1 MIQEAYVSFE
11 TAKLLREKGFDEPC
25 NQCYAKHPKEDKPKL
40 MFNDA
45 GTNSKGVYGAVF
57 PFLASAPSQQMA
69 MRWLREVHNIVICAE
84 IGNENDKG
92 NTDYTNPDRWHWFF
106 DLTNEKGV
114 VIEPESDYILNEFD
128 SYEDA
133 VEAAIQYCLTNL
145 I

>member
-11 TAKLLREKGFDEPC
+11 TAKLLREKGFDEDIDLWYDEKGDKFFKYHYEIKKDWRVRQ
-25 NQCYAKHPKEDKPKL
+25 NQQ
-40 MFNDA
+40 
-45 GTNSKGVYGAVF
+45 VYQC
-57 PFLASAPSQQMA
+57 PTQQMA

-92 NTDYTNPDRWHWFF
+92 NTNYSNPDRWHWFF

-133 VEAAIQYCLTNL
+133 VEAAIKYCLTNL

>member
-1 MIQEAYVSFE
+1 MLTEQYVSYG
-11 TAKLLREKGFDEPC
+11 TAKLLEEKGFDV
-25 NQCYAKHPKEDKPKL
+25 QCGNAYYNGILVDYTLFGMCLGGEFIYAP
-40 MFNDA
+40 
-45 GTNSKGVYGAVF
+45 T
-57 PFLASAPSQQMA
+57 QQMA
-69 MRWLREVHNIVICAE
+69 MRWLREAHNIVICAE
-84 IGNENDKG
+84 LANENDKG

-114 VIEPESDYILNEFD
+114 VIAPESDYILNEFD